1 MAGKM
6 LHEEWG
12 NGGMRRGLLL
22 RILPVASACSLGGQA
37 VQALLKVRIEGLRVE
52 HPRVRMAAFPAL
64 SQPPSGGCVL
74 KPPVS
79 DSERA

>member
-37 VQALLKVRIEGLRVE
+37 DQALLKVRIEGLCVE
-52 HPRVRMAAFPAL
+52 TMRHGSRCERFRQL
-64 SQPPSGGCVL
+64 PSGGCVL
-74 KPPVS
+74 K
-79 DSERA
+79 RCTCARR